1 MNDINQKNEHNQQAQ
16 DVEPGRINS
25 DTITGNYASSF
36 EHKDYVENTQHDS
49 IANENKWIPEKHDD
63 GFFTSHQD
71 NGAVE
76 TIDSSDHRM
85 NANTDSQEPSM
96 TQMRLTQPVFYK
108 ASDIFCVKRE
118 WQGA

>member
-63 GFFTSHQD
+63 GFF
-71 NGAVE
+71 
-76 TIDSSDHRM
+76 
-85 NANTDSQEPSM
+85 
-96 TQMRLTQPVFYK
+96 LPVIK
-108 ASDIFCVKRE
+108 TTARWKQSIRVIIE
-118 WQGA
+118 